1 MPAWHWADAE
11 VLERLPSAALCASF
25 SLQPNAGELVL
36 VKCLRDYCG
45 EVAIIDAHFIV
56 AVMIQ
61 LPVAKDLLRSPPPAS
76 SRSSSTDRNMVG
88 DERPAPRCYLRRAAS
103 SAITGYAEATG
114 SYSAVPVARFTSVP
128 SAV

>member
-61 LPVAKDLLRSPPPAS
+61 LPVAKDLLRSAPPAS

-88 DERPAPRCYLRRAAS
+88 DPHRAGTCDEPRQ
-103 SAITGYAEATG
+103 
-114 SYSAVPVARFTSVP
+114 ARSP
-128 SAV
+128 ST